1 MRHLNR
7 NHKFTWKLSGNRERE
22 TENEGD
28 DKQFIQMVQWVAPIQ
43 NQRLKW
49 KAIEQQKNKEEEE
62 KTCIARD
69 PSYKIN
75 VDLSLPICIIS
86 ISIRIVLKNSQHQQN
101 CQLFCHFKR
110 FFFVRSIRIE

>member
-49 KAIEQQKNKEEEE
+49 KAIEQQKNKEDEE
-62 KTCIARD
+62 KKLVSHAIHRTK
-69 PSYKIN
+69 ST
-75 VDLSLPICIIS
+75 S
-86 ISIRIVLKNSQHQQN
+86 IYRY
-101 CQLFCHFKR
+101 R
-110 FFFVRSIRIE
+110 FVSFRFRSV